1 MKKNSFILLITLF
14 TIYALSLHISLYI
27 DSNDSRDKSIEH
39 KIEKSVKSL
48 QKEIK
53 DIESLQHQRI
63 IRTEFARYIVT
74 LCVYYEKQI
83 VPVEYK
89 TVVVKPKFRVQSAR
103 SGIGDEG
110 FANIKY

>member
-14 TIYALSLHISLYI
+14 IIYAMSLHIGSYM
-27 DSNDSRDKSIEH
+27 DSKQATDTNVEH
-39 KIEKSVKSL
+39 ILTSATKGKY
-48 QKEIK
+48 KEIK
-53 DIESLQHQRI
+53 DIESLQHQRV

-74 LCVYYEKQI
+74 LCVKYEKQI

-110 FANIKY
+110 FANI